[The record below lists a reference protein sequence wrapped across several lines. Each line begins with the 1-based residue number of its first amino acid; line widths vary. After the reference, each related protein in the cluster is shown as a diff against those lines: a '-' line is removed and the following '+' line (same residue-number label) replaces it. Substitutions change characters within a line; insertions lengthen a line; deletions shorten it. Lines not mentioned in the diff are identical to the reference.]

1 MTKDQAVQRVLEIAR
16 AEIGYREKNSAAG
29 LDDKAANAGSG
40 NYTKYARDLDAISG
54 FYNGPKQGFPWCDC
68 WYDWL
73 LVKAFGPDLARRMLC
88 QPENSAGAGCYYSAL
103 YYRQSGR
110 FHDSKPEPG
119 DQIFF
124 TYQAGE
130 VSHTGIVEAVSGGIV
145 TTIEGNSSD
154 GVVRRS
160 YAYGSR
166 TIYGYGQPDWS
177 LAADFKMSAG
187 TPQNDQQNHGIPGS
201 DPPALDFQISAGTP
215 QNNQQNHGIPGSD
228 PPAEKTYTVTLPELR
243 RGDTGAA
250 VERLQTLLIGRGY
263 YCGGRLFSGREQPDG
278 EFGPATEVAVLDV
291 QEAGR
296 LTKDGIVGADTM
308 RELLTT

>member
-1 MTKDQAVQRVLEIAR
+1 MTKDQAVSKVLAIAR

-29 LDDKAANAGSG
+29 LDDKTANAGSA
-40 NYTKYARDLDAISG
+40 NYTKYARDLDAIPG
-54 FYNGPKQGFPWCDC
+54 FYNGAKQSFPWCDC

-73 LVKAFGPDLARRMLC
+73 LLKAFGPDLARRMLC

-103 YYRQSGR
+103 YYRQAGR

-124 TYQAGE
+124 SYQAGE

-166 TIYGYGQPDWS
+166 VIYGYGQPDWS
-177 LAADFKMSAG
+177 LAASIDADPEPEGDMM
-187 TPQNDQQNHGIPGS
+187 PGPGEDMVS
-201 DPPALDFQISAGTP
+201 DPPQPGDAAGR
-215 QNNQQNHGIPGSD
+215 S
-228 PPAEKTYTVTLPELR
+228 YTVTLPELR

-263 YCGGRLFSGREQPDG
+263 YCGGRLYSGREQPDG

>member
-29 LDDKAANAGSG
+29 LDDKTANAGGG
-40 NYTKYARDLDAISG
+40 NYTKYARDLDAIPG
-54 FYNGPKQGFPWCDC
+54 FYNGPKQSFAWCDC

-73 LVKAFGPDLARRMLC
+73 LVKAFGPDLGRRMLC

-103 YYRQSGR
+103 YYRQAGR

-166 TIYGYGQPDWS
+166 VIYGYGQPDWS
-177 LAADFKMSAG
+177 LAASA
-187 TPQNDQQNHGIPGS
+187 DA
-201 DPPALDFQISAGTP
+201 DPE
-215 QNNQQNHGIPGSD
+215 
-228 PPAEKTYTVTLPELR
+228 PAEDNPKPEPAAPAGKTYTVTLPELR

>member
-29 LDDKAANAGSG
+29 LDDKTANAGSG
-40 NYTKYARDLDAISG
+40 NYTKYARDLDAIPG
-54 FYNGPKQGFPWCDC
+54 FYNGPKQGFAWCDC

-103 YYRQSGR
+103 YYRQAGC

-130 VSHTGIVEAVSGGIV
+130 VSHTGIVEAVSGGVV

-177 LAADFKMSAG
+177 LAATVDA
-187 TPQNDQQNHGIPGS
+187 
-201 DPPALDFQISAGTP
+201 DPEHPEEDPKPEPAPA
-215 QNNQQNHGIPGSD
+215 

-263 YCGGRLFSGREQPDG
+263 YCGGRLYSGREQPDG

>member
-29 LDDKAANAGSG
+29 LDDKTANAGSG
-40 NYTKYARDLDAISG
+40 NYTKYARDLDAIPG
-54 FYNGPKQGFPWCDC
+54 FYNGAKQGFAWCDC

-73 LVKAFGPDLARRMLC
+73 LVKAFGPDLGRRMLC

-103 YYRQSGR
+103 YYRQAGR

-124 TYQAGE
+124 TYQVGE

-154 GVVRRS
+154 GVVRKS

-166 TIYGYGQPDWS
+166 VIYGYGQPDWS
-177 LAADFKMSAG
+177 LAASVDV
-187 TPQNDQQNHGIPGS
+187 DQEQAEE
-201 DPPALDFQISAGTP
+201 DPKPEPAPA
-215 QNNQQNHGIPGSD
+215 
-228 PPAEKTYTVTLPELR
+228 PPTEKTYTVTLPELR

-263 YCGGRLFSGREQPDG
+263 YCGGRLYSGREQPDG

>member
-29 LDDKAANAGSG
+29 LDDKTANAGSG
-40 NYTKYARDLDAISG
+40 NYTKYARDLDAIPG
-54 FYNGPKQGFPWCDC
+54 FYNGPKQGFAWCDC

-73 LVKAFGPDLARRMLC
+73 LVKAFGADLGRRMLC

-103 YYRQSGR
+103 YYRQAGR

-124 TYQAGE
+124 TFQADE

-177 LAADFKMSAG
+177 LAASVDA
-187 TPQNDQQNHGIPGS
+187 
-201 DPPALDFQISAGTP
+201 DPEQAEEDPKPEPAPA
-215 QNNQQNHGIPGSD
+215 

-263 YCGGRLFSGREQPDG
+263 YCGGRLYSGREQPDG

>member
-29 LDDKAANAGSG
+29 LDDKTANAGSG
-40 NYTKYARDLDAISG
+40 NYTKYARDLDAIPG
-54 FYNGPKQGFPWCDC
+54 FYNGAKQGFAWCDC
-68 WYDWL
+68 FYDWL
-73 LVKAFGPDLARRMLC
+73 VVKAFGPDLGRRMLC

-103 YYRQSGR
+103 YYRQAGR
-110 FHDSKPEPG
+110 FHNSRPEPG

-124 TYQAGE
+124 TYQVGE

-166 TIYGYGQPDWS
+166 VIYGYGQPDWS
-177 LAADFKMSAG
+177 LAASIDEDPEPAEEDPKPEPA
-187 TPQNDQQNHGIPGS
+187 PA
-201 DPPALDFQISAGTP
+201 PPAG
-215 QNNQQNHGIPGSD
+215 
-228 PPAEKTYTVTLPELR
+228 KTYTVTLPELR

-263 YCGGRLFSGREQPDG
+263 YCGGRLYSGREQPDG

>member
-29 LDDKAANAGSG
+29 LDDKTANAGRG
-40 NYTKYARDLDAISG
+40 NYTKYARDLDAIPG
-54 FYNGPKQGFPWCDC
+54 FYNGPKQSFAWCDC

-73 LVKAFGPDLARRMLC
+73 LVKAFGADLGRRMLC

-103 YYRQSGR
+103 YYRQAGR

-177 LAADFKMSAG
+177 LAASVDADPEQAEEDPKPEPA
-187 TPQNDQQNHGIPGS
+187 PA
-201 DPPALDFQISAGTP
+201 PPAQ
-215 QNNQQNHGIPGSD
+215 
-228 PPAEKTYTVTLPELR
+228 KTYTVTLPELR

-263 YCGGRLFSGREQPDG
+263 YCGGRLYSGREQPDG

>member
-29 LDDKAANAGSG
+29 LDDKTANAGSG
-40 NYTKYARDLDAISG
+40 NYTKYARDLDAIPG
-54 FYNGPKQGFPWCDC
+54 FYNGPKQGFAWCDC
-68 WYDWL
+68 WFDWL
-73 LVKAFGPDLARRMLC
+73 LVKAFGADLGRRMLC

-103 YYRQSGR
+103 YYRQAGR

-166 TIYGYGQPDWS
+166 VIYGYGQPDWS
-177 LAADFKMSAG
+177 LAASVDVDPEQAEEDPKPEPA
-187 TPQNDQQNHGIPGS
+187 PA
-201 DPPALDFQISAGTP
+201 PPAQ
-215 QNNQQNHGIPGSD
+215 
-228 PPAEKTYTVTLPELR
+228 KTYTVTLPELR
-243 RGDTGAA
+243 RGDAGAA

-263 YCGGRLFSGREQPDG
+263 YCGGRLYSGREQPDG

>member
-1 MTKDQAVQRVLEIAR
+1 MKKDQAVQRVLEIAR

-29 LDDKAANAGSG
+29 LDDKTANAGSG
-40 NYTKYARDLDAISG
+40 NYTKYARDLDAIPG
-54 FYNGPKQGFPWCDC
+54 FYNGPKQGFAWCDC

-73 LVKAFGPDLARRMLC
+73 LVKAFGADLGRRMLC

-103 YYRQSGR
+103 YYRQAGR

-166 TIYGYGQPDWS
+166 VIYGYGQPDWS
-177 LAADFKMSAG
+177 LAASVDADPEQAEEDPKPEPA
-187 TPQNDQQNHGIPGS
+187 PA
-201 DPPALDFQISAGTP
+201 PPAQ
-215 QNNQQNHGIPGSD
+215 
-228 PPAEKTYTVTLPELR
+228 KTYTVTLPELR
-243 RGDTGAA
+243 RGDAGAA

-263 YCGGRLFSGREQPDG
+263 YCGGRLYSGREQPDG

>member
-16 AEIGYREKNSAAG
+16 AEVGYREKNSAAG
-29 LDDKAANAGSG
+29 LDDKTANAGSG
-40 NYTKYARDLDAISG
+40 NYTKYARDLDAIPG
-54 FYNGPKQGFPWCDC
+54 FYNGPKQGFAWCDC
-68 WYDWL
+68 WFDWL

-103 YYRQSGR
+103 YYRQAGR

-124 TYQAGE
+124 TYQVGE

-166 TIYGYGQPDWS
+166 VIYGYGQPDWS
-177 LAADFKMSAG
+177 LAAEADA
-187 TPQNDQQNHGIPGS
+187 
-201 DPPALDFQISAGTP
+201 DPE
-215 QNNQQNHGIPGSD
+215 
-228 PPAEKTYTVTLPELR
+228 PAEENPKPEPEPAPPVQKTYTVTLPELR
-243 RGDTGAA
+243 HGDTGAA

-263 YCGGRLFSGREQPDG
+263 YCGGRLYSGREQPDG

>member
-29 LDDKAANAGSG
+29 LDDKTANAGGG
-40 NYTKYARDLDAISG
+40 NYTKYARDLDAIPG
-54 FYNGPKQGFPWCDC
+54 FYNGAKQSFPWCDC

-73 LVKAFGPDLARRMLC
+73 LLKAFGPDLGRRMLC
-88 QPENSAGAGCYYSAL
+88 QPENSAGAGCYYSTL
-103 YYRQSGR
+103 YYRQAGR

-154 GVVRRS
+154 SVCRRS
-160 YAYGSR
+160 YAIGSS
-166 TIYGYGQPDWS
+166 TIYGYGRPDWS
-177 LAADFKMSAG
+177 LAASVDA
-187 TPQNDQQNHGIPGS
+187 
-201 DPPALDFQISAGTP
+201 DPE
-215 QNNQQNHGIPGSD
+215 
-228 PPAEKTYTVTLPELR
+228 PAEEDPQDPEPAAPAGKTYTVTLPELR

-296 LTKDGIVGADTM
+296 LTKDGIVGANTM

>member
-29 LDDKAANAGSG
+29 LDDKTANAGSG
-40 NYTKYARDLDAISG
+40 NYTKYARDLDAIPG
-54 FYNGPKQGFPWCDC
+54 FYNGPKQSYAWCDC
-68 WYDWL
+68 WFDWL
-73 LVKAFGPDLARRMLC
+73 LVKAFGPDLGRRMLC

-103 YYRQSGR
+103 YYRQAGR

-177 LAADFKMSAG
+177 LAASIDA
-187 TPQNDQQNHGIPGS
+187 
-201 DPPALDFQISAGTP
+201 DPEQAEEDPKPEPAPA
-215 QNNQQNHGIPGSD
+215 

-263 YCGGRLFSGREQPDG
+263 YCGGRLYSGREQPDG

-296 LTKDGIVGADTM
+296 LTKDGIVGADTI

>member
-29 LDDKAANAGSG
+29 LDDKTANAGGG
-40 NYTKYARDLDAISG
+40 NYTKYARDLDAIPG
-54 FYNGPKQGFPWCDC
+54 FYNGPKQGFAWCDC

-73 LVKAFGPDLARRMLC
+73 LVKAFGPDLGRRMLC

-103 YYRQSGR
+103 YYRQAGR
-110 FHDSKPEPG
+110 FFQDPEPG

-130 VSHTGIVEAVSGGIV
+130 VSHTGIVEAINFPGVV

-154 GVVRRS
+154 SVCRRS
-160 YAYGSR
+160 YAIGSS
-166 TIYGYGQPDWS
+166 TIYGYGRPDWS
-177 LAADFKMSAG
+177 LAATVDA
-187 TPQNDQQNHGIPGS
+187 
-201 DPPALDFQISAGTP
+201 DPE
-215 QNNQQNHGIPGSD
+215 
-228 PPAEKTYTVTLPELR
+228 PAEDPQDPEPAAPAEGTYTVTLPELR

>member
-1 MTKDQAVQRVLEIAR
+1 MTKDQAVQRVLAIAR

-29 LDDKAANAGSG
+29 LDDKTANAGGG
-40 NYTKYARDLDAISG
+40 NYTKYARDLDAIPG
-54 FYNGPKQGFPWCDC
+54 FYNGPKQGFAWCDC

-73 LVKAFGPDLARRMLC
+73 LVKAFGPDLGRRMLC

-103 YYRQSGR
+103 YYRQAGR
-110 FHDSKPEPG
+110 FHNSRPEPG

-124 TYQAGE
+124 TYQVGE

-166 TIYGYGQPDWS
+166 VIYGYGQPDWS
-177 LAADFKMSAG
+177 LAASVEA
-187 TPQNDQQNHGIPGS
+187 DQEQTEENPKPEPAPA
-201 DPPALDFQISAGTP
+201 PPAK
-215 QNNQQNHGIPGSD
+215 
-228 PPAEKTYTVTLPELR
+228 KTYTVTLPELR

-263 YCGGRLFSGREQPDG
+263 YCGGRLYSGREQPDG

>member
-29 LDDKAANAGSG
+29 LDDKTANAGSG
-40 NYTKYARDLDAISG
+40 NYTKYARDLDAIPG
-54 FYNGPKQGFPWCDC
+54 FYNGAKQSFPWCDC
-68 WYDWL
+68 FYDWL
-73 LVKAFGPDLARRMLC
+73 LVQAFGPDLARRMLC

-103 YYRQSGR
+103 YYRQAGR

-130 VSHTGIVEAVSGGIV
+130 VSHTGIVEEVSGGIV

-166 TIYGYGQPDWS
+166 VIYGYGQPDWS
-177 LAADFKMSAG
+177 LAASVDA
-187 TPQNDQQNHGIPGS
+187 
-201 DPPALDFQISAGTP
+201 DPE
-215 QNNQQNHGIPGSD
+215 
-228 PPAEKTYTVTLPELR
+228 PAEEDPQDPEPAKPAERTYTVTLPELR

-263 YCGGRLFSGREQPDG
+263 YCGGRLYSGREQPDG

>member
-29 LDDKAANAGSG
+29 LDDKTANAGGG
-40 NYTKYARDLDAISG
+40 NYTKYARDLDAIPH
-54 FYNGPKQGFPWCDC
+54 FYNGPKQSFAWCDC

-103 YYRQSGR
+103 YYRQAGR

-177 LAADFKMSAG
+177 LAASVDADPEQAEEDPKPEPA
-187 TPQNDQQNHGIPGS
+187 PA
-201 DPPALDFQISAGTP
+201 PPAQ
-215 QNNQQNHGIPGSD
+215 
-228 PPAEKTYTVTLPELR
+228 KTYTVTLPELR

-263 YCGGRLFSGREQPDG
+263 YCGGRLYSGREQPDG

>member
-29 LDDKAANAGSG
+29 LDDKTTNAGGG
-40 NYTKYARDLDAISG
+40 NYTKYARDLDAIPG
-54 FYNGPKQGFPWCDC
+54 FYNGPKQSFAWCDC

-73 LVKAFGPDLARRMLC
+73 LVKAFGPDLGRRMLC

-103 YYRQSGR
+103 YYRQAGR

-177 LAADFKMSAG
+177 LAATVDADPEPAEEKPNPEPA
-187 TPQNDQQNHGIPGS
+187 PA
-201 DPPALDFQISAGTP
+201 PPAG
-215 QNNQQNHGIPGSD
+215 
-228 PPAEKTYTVTLPELR
+228 KTYTVTLPELR

-263 YCGGRLFSGREQPDG
+263 YCGGRLYSGREQPDG

>member
-29 LDDKAANAGSG
+29 LDDKTANAGSG
-40 NYTKYARDLDAISG
+40 NYTKYARDLDAIPG
-54 FYNGPKQGFPWCDC
+54 FYNGPKQGFAWCDC

-73 LVKAFGPDLARRMLC
+73 LVKAFGADLGRRMLC

-103 YYRQSGR
+103 YYRQAGR

-124 TYQAGE
+124 TYQTGE

-166 TIYGYGQPDWS
+166 VIYGYGQPDWS
-177 LAADFKMSAG
+177 LAASVDV
-187 TPQNDQQNHGIPGS
+187 DQEQAEEDPKPEPAPA
-201 DPPALDFQISAGTP
+201 PPAQ
-215 QNNQQNHGIPGSD
+215 
-228 PPAEKTYTVTLPELR
+228 KTYTVTLPELR

-263 YCGGRLFSGREQPDG
+263 YCGGRLYSGREQPDG

-296 LTKDGIVGADTM
+296 LTKDGIVEADTM

>member
-29 LDDKAANAGSG
+29 LDDKTANAGGG
-40 NYTKYARDLDAISG
+40 NYTKYARDLDAIPG
-54 FYNGPKQGFPWCDC
+54 FYNGPKQGFAWCDC

-73 LVKAFGPDLARRMLC
+73 LVKAFGPDLGRRMLC

-103 YYRQSGR
+103 YYRQAGR

-166 TIYGYGQPDWS
+166 MIYGYGQPDWS
-177 LAADFKMSAG
+177 LAASIDAD
-187 TPQNDQQNHGIPGS
+187 PEQAEDDPIPE
-201 DPPALDFQISAGTP
+201 PAPA
-215 QNNQQNHGIPGSD
+215 

-263 YCGGRLFSGREQPDG
+263 YCGGRLYSGREQPDG

-291 QEAGR
+291 QEAGK
-296 LTKDGIVGADTM
+296 LSKDGIVGADTM

>member
-29 LDDKAANAGSG
+29 LDDKTANAGSG
-40 NYTKYARDLDAISG
+40 NYTKYARDLDAIPG
-54 FYNGPKQGFPWCDC
+54 FYNGPKQSFAWCDC

-73 LVKAFGPDLARRMLC
+73 LVKAFGADLGRRMLC

-103 YYRQSGR
+103 YYRQAGR

-177 LAADFKMSAG
+177 LAATVDV
-187 TPQNDQQNHGIPGS
+187 DQEQAEEKPNPE
-201 DPPALDFQISAGTP
+201 PAPA
-215 QNNQQNHGIPGSD
+215 

-263 YCGGRLFSGREQPDG
+263 YCGGRLYSGREQPDG

>member
-29 LDDKAANAGSG
+29 LDDKTANAGSG
-40 NYTKYARDLDAISG
+40 NYTKYARDLDAIPG
-54 FYNGPKQGFPWCDC
+54 FYNGPKQGYAWCDC

-103 YYRQSGR
+103 YYRQAGR
-110 FHDSKPEPG
+110 FHDSEPEPG

-124 TYQAGE
+124 AYQTCE
-130 VSHTGIVEAVSGGIV
+130 VSHTGIVETVSGGIV

-166 TIYGYGQPDWS
+166 VIYGYGQPDWS
-177 LAADFKMSAG
+177 LAASVDA
-187 TPQNDQQNHGIPGS
+187 
-201 DPPALDFQISAGTP
+201 DPEPAEE
-215 QNNQQNHGIPGSD
+215 D
-228 PPAEKTYTVTLPELR
+228 PKPAPAAPAEKTYTVTLPELR

>member
-29 LDDKAANAGSG
+29 LDDKTANAGSG
-40 NYTKYARDLDAISG
+40 NYTKYARDLDAIPG
-54 FYNGPKQGFPWCDC
+54 FYNGPKNGFPWCDC

-73 LVKAFGPDLARRMLC
+73 LVKAFGADLGRRMLC

-103 YYRQSGR
+103 YYRQAGR

-177 LAADFKMSAG
+177 LAASVDA
-187 TPQNDQQNHGIPGS
+187 
-201 DPPALDFQISAGTP
+201 DPEQAEEDPKPEPAPA
-215 QNNQQNHGIPGSD
+215 

-263 YCGGRLFSGREQPDG
+263 YCGGRIYSGREQPDG